1 MTLTDSSGNHQLDN
15 LQRKLVSG
23 VDYVGCPYC
32 NRRFNEKAAQRH
44 ISFCKEQHERLPT
57 KKTIDTTTAN
67 RANARTTVS
76 AIVVIGDWP

>member
-1 MTLTDSSGNHQLDN
+1 MP
-15 LQRKLVSG
+15 RKIIQSMFYCY

-57 KKTIDTTTAN
+57 KKTIDNTTAT
-67 RANARTTVS
+67 RANARTNV
-76 AIVVIGDWP
+76 GH